1 MTYLIGVDKMKLR
14 IWALMLCI
22 VCLFALASCASPPLP
37 GASAPQESPASPSPP
52 APSPVPTAANPKVA
66 EAGNM
71 DVHRRI
77 AENPVLEALTTSF
90 SARLFTPG
98 EIPRYDIEAILL
110 SGARAQSARN
120 AQPWRFTV
128 ITNYADVRQIH
139 ANAAEG
145 NIIIVIS
152 GRIDNPL
159 PTTEFD
165 CGIAAAYMQIAAE
178 ALGYGARMLISP
190 VNRIEERR
198 ADFDIPEGYR
208 VVMAIII
215 GTADDAIDGFT
226 SATPRNPLSDIVN
239 WAR

>member
-14 IWALMLCI
+14 ICALVLCI
-22 VCLFALASCASPPLP
+22 VCLFTLTSCASPPLP
-37 GASAPQESPASPSPP
+37 EANTPQESPASATSAPPP
-52 APSPVPTAANPKVA
+52 ATAEVA
-66 EAGNM
+66 EADNM

-208 VVMAIII
+208 VVMAIIV

-239 WAR
+239 WAQ